1 MRAVL
6 SLTLLAVAG
15 GMVVTA
21 VAADGD
27 PPIDDDAAALSLPF
41 TEQAESSGKRALS
54 LTTEGAVTAAS
65 QRTGGTAEAQRLS
78 FDLRYDNTIAPNLR
92 AVFADLLDLE
102 WAHSFDNGQEI
113 NTLKEGYLDWRPGS
127 NLLLDA
133 GRINVREGVA
143 LGYNPTDF
151 LRAGALRTVDSLDPN
166 SLRQNRLGTVMLRE
180 QTLWDSGSLTTLVAP
195 RLPVEPALG
204 SSAGAGPFNPD
215 FGATNSK
222 DRWMLDVSQR
232 IRSDW
237 TPQLLIFGADGSL
250 PQLGLNLTC
259 VLGSS
264 VVAYVE
270 TSAGRQASLWA
281 QAGNSAADTAWRSRA
296 ATGFTYSTDYKL
308 SLTLEYEYNGA
319 ALSRGGWAAARQDN
333 PADYGRYRALV
344 STEQDLVTQHSAF
357 VYASWQDLLVRH
369 LDLSAF
375 VRADLVDHSW
385 LPWAELRHHW
395 SHVDVAVRWQNY
407 VGRST
412 SDFGASPSG
421 STWQAVLDYYL

>member
-1 MRAVL
+1 MR
-6 SLTLLAVAG
+6 TMLLALP
-15 GMVVTA
+15 A
-21 VAADGD
+21 VALSIAAMAAAAGSGE
-27 PPIDDDAAALSLPF
+27 PPVDDDSAALSLPF
-41 TEQAESSGKRALS
+41 TGSAENSGKRTLS
-54 LTTEGAVTAAS
+54 LTTEGAVMAAS
-65 QRTGGTAEAQRLS
+65 QRTGGTEEGQRLT
-78 FDLRYDNTIAPNLR
+78 FDLSYDNSVAPNLR

-102 WAHSFDNGQEI
+102 WSHSFDNGQEI

-127 NLLLDA
+127 SLLLDA
-133 GRINVREGVA
+133 GRINVRQGVA

-195 RLPVEPALG
+195 RLADEPALG

-215 FGATNSK
+215 FAATNGK

-232 IRSDW
+232 IRGDW
-237 TPQLLIFGADGSL
+237 TPQLLIFGADGSS
-250 PQLGLNLTC
+250 PQLGLNLTY

-281 QAGNSAADTAWRSRA
+281 QAGNSAADTAWRSRV
-296 ATGFTYSTDYKL
+296 ATGFTYSTGYKL
-308 SLTLEYEYNGA
+308 SLSLEYEYNGA
-319 ALSRGGWAAARQDN
+319 ALSRAGWAAARQDN

-344 STEQDLVTQHSAF
+344 STDQDLVTQHGAF
-357 VYASWQDLLVRH
+357 VYASWQDLFVRH
-369 LDLSAF
+369 LDLSVF
-375 VRADLVDHSW
+375 VRADLADHSW
-385 LPWAELRHHW
+385 LPWAELRYHW
-395 SHVDVAVRWQNY
+395 SRVDIAARWQNY
-407 VGRST
+407 VGGST